1 MPFLTLELDHRE
13 IFQVFTKIIDYLMV
27 SFSVFTPCGNAWS
40 DVSEERKAS
49 ILRATESGSR
59 GCWSGVEEMN
69 VPAITKSWRK
79 YDESD
84 F

>member
-13 IFQVFTKIIDYLMV
+13 IFQVFTVIIDYLMV
-27 SFSVFTPCGNAWS
+27 SFLVFTPRDNASS
-40 DVSEERKAS
+40 DVSEERTAS

-59 GCWSGVEEMN
+59 GCWSGMEEMN
-69 VPAITKSWRK
+69 VPVIRKSWRK
-79 YDESD
+79 YDESQ